1 MSYHRVQRCLPMRAV
16 GLAERKG
23 WGKMELRHLTTFR
36 AVVKAL
42 GFTHAGCGLL
52 LRCRVEVAFTGT
64 SVSFL
69 PALQDSLRGRP
80 ASRSLHPP
88 HGLVQP
94 CVICRYTKCVARPA
108 TGRPKTH
115 ARNHRVP

>member
-1 MSYHRVQRCLPMRAV
+1 
-16 GLAERKG
+16 
-23 WGKMELRHLTTFR
+23 MELRHLTTFR
-36 AVVKAL
+36 AVAKAL

-52 LRCRVEVAFTGT
+52 LRCRVEVALAGT
-64 SVSFL
+64 PVSFL

-94 CVICRYTKCVARPA
+94 CVMCR
-108 TGRPKTH
+108 
-115 ARNHRVP
+115 